1 MRRPLPAVE
10 IADMRREFL
19 SGNSSIFS
27 GVLHRRLQECLES
40 GRQAILFINR
50 RGYSTFVSCRGCG
63 YVFKCP
69 DCDVS
74 MTYHK
79 SDGLLKCHYCG
90 RTMPVPAVCPECKQ
104 RYIKYFG
111 IGTQQ
116 VEEQVREFFPGTS
129 ILRMDM
135 DTTRTKNAHH
145 ELLSAFMAGKAQVLI
160 GTQMIAKGLDMPGV
174 TLVGVIAADSTLY
187 IPDYR
192 SCERTFQL
200 VTQVAGRA
208 GRDDSPGYVVVQ
220 TYSPDHPAIRFASE
234 HDYKGFYKFEMSERR
249 AALFP
254 PYALFARVLF
264 TGPDE
269 DELRREADGV
279 NEELVRVLRKAIQE
293 LGGEAIELLFSVSS
307 PSPMKKRQGL
317 FRHQI
322 LIKLL
327 RTKNTSA
334 LITKLYALAEENR
347 TPHFIALEVN
357 PGEMI

>member
-1 MRRPLPAVE
+1 
-10 IADMRREFL
+10 
-19 SGNSSIFS
+19 
-27 GVLHRRLQECLES
+27 
-40 GRQAILFINR
+40 
-50 RGYSTFVSCRGCG
+50 
-63 YVFKCP
+63 
-69 DCDVS
+69 
-74 MTYHK
+74 
-79 SDGLLKCHYCG
+79 
-90 RTMPVPAVCPECKQ
+90 
-104 RYIKYFG
+104 
-111 IGTQQ
+111 
-116 VEEQVREFFPGTS
+116 
-129 ILRMDM
+129 
-135 DTTRTKNAHH
+135 
-145 ELLSAFMAGKAQVLI
+145 
-160 GTQMIAKGLDMPGV
+160 MIAKGLDMPGV